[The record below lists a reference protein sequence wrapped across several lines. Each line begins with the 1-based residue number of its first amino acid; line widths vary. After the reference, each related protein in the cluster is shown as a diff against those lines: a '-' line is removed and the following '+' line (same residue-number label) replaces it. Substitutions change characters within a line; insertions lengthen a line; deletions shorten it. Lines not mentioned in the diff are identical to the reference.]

1 MSDILKLQLIIFV
14 FSCLW
19 GAGLGFLYDCF
30 RIIRI
35 MINPRNIFI
44 FFQDV
49 IYFIISGLITFLFV
63 LKFNHGEV
71 RFYILAGEGIGWII
85 YHTTLGEWI
94 YKFSSKIVKKL
105 NFKILQFTNKIKLFS
120 ARFTKR

>member
-1 MSDILKLQLIIFV
+1 
-14 FSCLW
+14 
-19 GAGLGFLYDCF
+19 
-30 RIIRI
+30 

-44 FFQDV
+44 FFQDI

-85 YHTTLGEWI
+85 YHITLGEWI